1 MIYPE
6 FTQSGRF
13 ARGIKFPSSAPRP
26 FGSFLSPYEN
36 AGLLRPFPVNY
47 GFFLPKIYPMAT
59 YYKTGETW
67 RAQVARRGIR
77 KSASGFKTK
86 AAAVAWAGRVEAEIM
101 AGIRGEVPH
110 LPFSVLLQRYATEVS
125 PKKKGERWE
134 VVRLQ
139 ALERDPLAS
148 VSLRRLGAP
157 HVAEWRDRRLQSVSA
172 ASVRREWNLLSNV
185 CAIAVREWRLLQSNP
200 FKDLA
205 RPKSSQPRNRIAT
218 DEELDMLTKSASVN
232 MRRVIMFAVETGMR
246 AGEIA
251 SLKPEDIRG
260 AVATLN
266 DTKNGTSREVPLSKG
281 ALEQLPAPFGLT
293 AESISALFAQLC
305 KRCEIEGLT
314 FHDLR
319 HLAATRLSKKLNT
332 LQLCR
337 MFGWKDPKQAMTYY
351 NETAAEVAEKL

>member
-1 MIYPE
+1 MIRPVLPVVYPE
-6 FTQSGRF
+6 FTQSGRC

-157 HVAEWRDRRLQSVSA
+157 PCSGVAGQTLTERFCGFCKTGVEPAIERLRNSSPGMA
-172 ASVRREWNLLSNV
+172 AF
-185 CAIAVREWRLLQSNP
+185 AI
-200 FKDLA
+200 
-205 RPKSSQPRNRIAT
+205 QP
-218 DEELDMLTKSASVN
+218 VQ
-232 MRRVIMFAVETGMR
+232 G
-246 AGEIA
+246 
-251 SLKPEDIRG
+251 
-260 AVATLN
+260 
-266 DTKNGTSREVPLSKG
+266 
-281 ALEQLPAPFGLT
+281 FG
-293 AESISALFAQLC
+293 
-305 KRCEIEGLT
+305 
-314 FHDLR
+314 
-319 HLAATRLSKKLNT
+319 
-332 LQLCR
+332 
-337 MFGWKDPKQAMTYY
+337 
-351 NETAAEVAEKL
+351 

>member
-1 MIYPE
+1 
-6 FTQSGRF
+6 
-13 ARGIKFPSSAPRP
+13 
-26 FGSFLSPYEN
+26 
-36 AGLLRPFPVNY
+36 
-47 GFFLPKIYPMAT
+47 MA
-59 YYKTGETW
+59 YFRKYRNGW
-67 RAQVARRGIR
+67 RAEIERHNIR
-77 KSASGFKTK
+77 DSLAGFPTK
-86 AAAVAWAGRVEAEIM
+86 AAAAAWAGRREAEIM

-110 LPFSVLLQRYATEVS
+110 LPFSVLLQRYALEVS

-134 VVRLQ
+134 VVRLM
-139 ALERDPLAS
+139 ALERDPIAS
-148 VSLRRLGAP
+148 VSLRRLGPP

-218 DEELDMLTKSASVN
+218 DAEIETLTATASPN
-232 MRRVIMFAVETGMR
+232 MRRVILFAIETGMR

-251 SLKPEDIRG
+251 SLRPEDIRG
-260 AVATLN
+260 SVATLK
-266 DTKNGTSREVPLSKG
+266 DTKNGTSREVPLSKI
-281 ALEQLPAPFGLT
+281 ALQVLWGSHCDSATGDGHAEENGETKDRPCNGLKKRIARPADPTLFSLT